1 MREFALGAVIGGLV
15 AGAFAWRT
23 KVRYE
28 SQGAAF
34 AATLARQGQ
43 QVQAALEAGGATV
56 RRELEAVARASA
68 QSIAIGRTVTIL
80 RAYGLDASTLSKLE
94 RLS

>member
-1 MREFALGAVIGGLV
+1 MREFAIGALIGGLV
-15 AGAFAWRT
+15 AGALAWRA

-28 SQGAAF
+28 TQGAAF
-34 AATLARQGQ
+34 GQLLAQQGQ
-43 QVQAALEAGGATV
+43 QVQATLRAGGAAV
-56 RRELEAVARASA
+56 QHELEAVARASA